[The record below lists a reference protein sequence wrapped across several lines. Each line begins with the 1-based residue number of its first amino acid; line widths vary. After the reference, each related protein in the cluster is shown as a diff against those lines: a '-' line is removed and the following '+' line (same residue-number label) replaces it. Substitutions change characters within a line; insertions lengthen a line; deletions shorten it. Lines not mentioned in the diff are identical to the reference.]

1 VSEPFNPEMIAKML
15 RNMTPDR
22 LRETK
27 PGDFHIHPAKRIV
40 PTAVIQ
46 ELIANERARRIGNG

>member
-1 VSEPFNPEMIAKML
+1 MSEPFNPEMIAKML
-15 RNMTPDR
+15 RSMSEDR

-27 PGDFHIHPAKRIV
+27 PRDFHIWPVKRIV

-46 ELIANERARRIGNG
+46 ELIHNERAKRRA